1 MSNHTIGNAPGMVF
15 LDGILTHLVFFPP
28 WNFLW
33 RQKKSQAAKKADKG
47 LKSRFSHVREL
58 ILEEQSQ
65 ARKKQKRKHRYGQCL
80 NSCACDG
87 SHYFQASLMVKVVN
101 EKKLEK
107 TLNHTQ
113 YMYMLQKIPLFFLR
127 WLRQYQGIIHLV
139 YMVQYTDF

>member
-1 MSNHTIGNAPGMVF
+1 M
-15 LDGILTHLVFFPP
+15 
-28 WNFLW
+28 
-33 RQKKSQAAKKADKG
+33 
-47 LKSRFSHVREL
+47 REL

-113 YMYMLQKIPLFFLR
+113 YMYMLQKIPLFFSSMAEAVPGYYSFSLH
-127 WLRQYQGIIHLV
+127 GSIH
-139 YMVQYTDF
+139 

>member
-1 MSNHTIGNAPGMVF
+1 
-15 LDGILTHLVFFPP
+15 
-28 WNFLW
+28 
-33 RQKKSQAAKKADKG
+33 
-47 LKSRFSHVREL
+47 
-58 ILEEQSQ
+58 
-65 ARKKQKRKHRYGQCL
+65 
-80 NSCACDG
+80 
-87 SHYFQASLMVKVVN
+87 MVKVVN